1 MSDETTKKV
10 NETTK
15 KIKASADKHSFL
27 GKAAPELE
35 LPTATGEI
43 ISLKELRGK
52 RVVLYFYPK
61 DDTPGCAAQAQSF
74 RDSKL
79 SFSRKTTVIIGISK
93 DSIGR
98 HSKFK
103 KKYKL
108 NFTLASDA
116 ETNVCK
122 TYGVWKEKNM
132 YGRSYMGIERSTFLI
147 DEKGIVRAEWR
158 KVRVPGHI
166 DEVIH
171 VLKSL

>member
-1 MSDETTKKV
+1 MSDEPKKKSKD
-10 NETTK
+10 TTK
-15 KIKASADKHSFL
+15 KIKASPKKSTFL
-27 GKAAPELE
+27 GKVAPEFV
-35 LPTATGEI
+35 LPTATGEL

-74 RDSKL
+74 RDSRL

-116 ETNVCK
+116 ESNVCE

-132 YGRSYMGIERSTFLI
+132 YGHSYMGIERSTFLI
-147 DEKGIVRAEWR
+147 DEKGIVRTEWR

-166 DEVIH
+166 DEVIQ